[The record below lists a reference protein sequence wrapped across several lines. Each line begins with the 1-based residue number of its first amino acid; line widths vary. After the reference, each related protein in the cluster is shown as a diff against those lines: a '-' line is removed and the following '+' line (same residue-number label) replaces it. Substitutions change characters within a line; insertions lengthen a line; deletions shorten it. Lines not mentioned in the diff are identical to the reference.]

1 MAHRKTARPT
11 LVAVRIRARK
21 YDIEIAA
28 EREASI
34 LAGAQH
40 LYDAAR
46 RAEQIATEEEAL
58 PESSCR

>member
-11 LVAVRIRARK
+11 LVAVRIRARE

-46 RAEQIATEEEAL
+46 RLERVATEEEVL
-58 PESSCR
+58 PEPACR